1 MLVTVIGAGMGGL
14 SAAIALRNDGHDVQV
29 YEKVREMR
37 PVGAAISVWSN
48 GVKALNFLGLREQA
62 EALGGDM
69 QTMGYRDG
77 LTGEDMCHFPMA
89 PLVEQAGQKPYPMAR
104 AALQE
109 MLRQE
114 FGTQRVHLGKACTGV
129 EQHGDTVTAFFDDG
143 TTVESDLLIAADGT
157 HSRLRSYVLGHQ
169 NTERTYRGYVN
180 FNGLVPADAR
190 VAPVDSWTTYVG
202 EGKRV
207 SVMPVADG
215 QCYYFFDVPLPEG
228 ATNSAHGRQEELLQ
242 HFGHWCHP
250 VRRLIEAIDPSRTN
264 RVEIADIEPFHTW
277 VRGRVALLGDAAH
290 STTPD
295 IGQGGCQA
303 MEDAVALAL
312 SLKTSTISVEDSL
325 MRYQNRRSHRA
336 GELVL
341 RARKRSLVTHGAN
354 PAETQEWYQE
364 LRGEDGTNILA
375 GIYKNIEGNPMDA

>member
-1 MLVTVIGAGMGGL
+1 MKVIVIGAGMGGL
-14 SAAIALRNDGHDVQV
+14 SAAIALSNDGHDVEV

-77 LTGEDMCHFPMA
+77 LTGETMCHFSMD

-104 AALQE
+104 AALQN
-109 MLRQE
+109 MLRE
-114 FGTQRVHLGKACTGV
+114 AFGPERVHLGKACTGV
-129 EQHGDTVTAFFDDG
+129 AETDGVVTATFDDG
-143 TTVESDLLIAADGT
+143 TTAQADLLIAADGT
-157 HSRLRSYVLGHQ
+157 HSALRSYVLGHEETQ
-169 NTERTYRGYVN
+169 RTYRDYVN
-180 FNGLVPADAR
+180 FNGLVGIDDGIAPSDA
-190 VAPVDSWTTYVG
+190 WTTFVG

-207 SVMPVADG
+207 SVMPVAHG
-215 QCYYFFDVPLPEG
+215 QFYFFFDVPLPQGTPNRPE
-228 ATNSAHGRQEELLQ
+228 RRVEELKE
-242 HFGHWCHP
+242 HFGHWCQP
-250 VRRLIEAIDPSRTN
+250 VQNLIGAIDPARTN
-264 RVEIADIEPFHTW
+264 RVEIADIEPFDTW

-303 MEDAVALAL
+303 MEDAVVLSLA
-312 SLKTSTISVEDSL
+312 LKTSTISVEDSL
-325 MRYQNRRSHRA
+325 LRYQNRRAGRA

-341 RARKRSLVTHGAN
+341 RARKRSLVTHGAD
-354 PAETQEWYQE
+354 PQETEAWYRE
-364 LRGEDGTNILA
+364 LREEDGANILG
-375 GIYKNIEGNPMDA
+375 GIYKNIEGNPLDA